1 MLKVLEIADIL
12 SKGTNKKV
20 FLFEEPTYGYV
31 LTIYFISYQGMRFK
45 VYEKDGVFDRIM
57 KVGVAS

>member
-1 MLKVLEIADIL
+1 MLKVFEVDDIL
-12 SKGTNKKV
+12 SKGTNKKI
-20 FLFEEPTYGYV
+20 FLEEPTYGYM